1 MVVILALLFMVAA
14 VVILVL
20 RHADDPMIAAT
31 PPPQEITVPN
41 EPDLQGAS
49 ESPESSDGEQSPSE
63 GFEGALAIA
72 QNMADR
78 LCFREDEVECNGSGD
93 GVVFFGSELLD
104 QLDLMKK
111 RYPVEMLQARSRD
124 FLASLK
130 ERVSKEN
137 LGSGSQP
144 DRKLTLPEVEERDH
158 LLESLVRYD
167 H

>member
-1 MVVILALLFMVAA
+1 MVVILALLFLVAA

-20 RHADDPMIAAT
+20 RRADDPMLAPT

-41 EPDLQGAS
+41 EPDLQSAS
-49 ESPESSDGEQSPSE
+49 ESPESSDGENASAD

-104 QLDLMKK
+104 QLDEMKK
-111 RYPVEMLQARSRD
+111 RYPTEMRQARSRA
-124 FLASLK
+124 FLTSLK
-130 ERVSKEN
+130 TRVSKEG
-137 LGSGSQP
+137 LGSGGQP
-144 DRKLTLPEVEERDH
+144 DRKMTPPEVEERDH
-158 LLESLVRYD
+158 LLESLARYD
-167 H
+167 R